1 MRRLLGDA
9 VISLA
14 ALLLLFAVLLAVD
27 DRIRERVSGVWAP
40 DSSELVGASQ
50 QFGSFVTLTYEVV
63 KDQSIQHAPMT
74 IFTLAAAVL
83 VIFMVRT

>member
-40 DSSELVGASQ
+40 DSSELAGASQ

-63 KDQSIQHAPMT
+63 RDQSIQHAPMT

>member
-14 ALLLLFAVLLAVD
+14 ALLLLFAVLIAVD
-27 DRIRERVSGVWAP
+27 DRVRERVSGFWAP
-40 DSSELVGASQ
+40 DSSELAGASQ
-50 QFGSFVTLTYEVV
+50 QFGSFVSLTFEVV